1 MSKKILFIVNPI
13 SGVGRQK
20 LIERLIDK
28 KLDKTIYDFELAY
41 TKASKHAIELSTDGA
56 KRNFD
61 VIVAVGGDGSVNEVG
76 RSLIATKTALAILPT
91 GSGNGLA
98 RHLKIPMN
106 LEKAM
111 ERINKGNTIAIDT
124 VKINNEYYLGMA
136 GVGFDAHMGWEFAR
150 FGKRG
155 FSSYIKVFLREY
167 PKYKCQNYELTLDG
181 KKINRNALL
190 ISFANGSQ
198 YGNNA
203 TIAPEAD
210 LTDGMIDVCILR
222 EFHLGHALF
231 LARKL
236 FNKKMHTSKFVETIR
251 AKEITVKQNAETAH
265 IDGEPV
271 LLGKEVVLRIDPLS
285 LRVIV

>member
-1 MSKKILFIVNPI
+1 MRKKILFIVNPI

-20 LIERLIDK
+20 VIEKLIDK

-41 TKASKHAIELSTDGA
+41 TKASKHAIELSADGA

-61 VIVAVGGDGSVNEVG
+61 VVVAVGGDGSVNEIG
-76 RSLIATKTALAILPT
+76 RSLIGTKTAMAILPT

-124 VKINNEYYLGMA
+124 VKINNEHYIGMA
-136 GVGFDAHMGWEFAR
+136 GVGFDAHMGWEFAQ

-167 PKYKCQNYELTLDG
+167 PKYKCQDYELTLDG
-181 KKINRNALL
+181 KKINRKALL

-203 TIAPEAD
+203 AIAPQAD
-210 LTDGMIDVCILR
+210 LTDGLIDVCILK
-222 EFHLGHALF
+222 EFNLLYAPG

-236 FNKKMHTSKFVETIR
+236 FNNKMHTSKFLEITR
-251 AKEITVKQNAETAH
+251 AKEITVNQNSEIAH
-265 IDGEPV
+265 IDGEPM
-271 LLGKEVVLRIDPLS
+271 LLGKEIKLKVVPLS
-285 LRVIV
+285 LKIVF